1 MHVKLSRGSLAAC
14 FGLLLIFGASCQKPQ
29 SQHTEIDDSAL
40 VQSLGAAKQP
50 AVAIASVKR
59 SAAAGDRCAYAE
71 AAARACLD
79 ADLHALVQPLLNA
92 APKTCKNGS
101 VLQGEGAEALA
112 RAGDRDLAKQAAN
125 RVIAADSK
133 NPYAEL
139 ALARLAYDD
148 NQMKQCNEHATK
160 AFDLGRGAE
169 ADRLIGR
176 AQLAL
181 GDFKTAE
188 AHYQAVLKANPND
201 AEAAFSAAVC
211 NDKLGHYLAAR
222 EGFLQTLRIDPK
234 HVEARKYLVLLTFR
248 KGAKAEARHH
258 LDKLAEV
265 VPKDSP
271 LLAELE
277 ATLAAGDADAGAG
290 APKKN

>member
-1 MHVKLSRGSLAAC
+1 MHVKLSRGLLAASLA
-14 FGLLLIFGASCQKPQ
+14 LLLIVGAGCQKPKPQ
-29 SQHTEIDDSAL
+29 RTEIDASAL
-40 VQSLGAAKQP
+40 VQSLSAAKQP
-50 AVAIASVKR
+50 DVAIANVKR
-59 SAAAGDRCAYAE
+59 SAAAGDRCTYAE

-101 VLQGEGAEALA
+101 VLKGEGAEALA
-112 RAGDRDLAKQAAN
+112 RAGDRDLAKQVANGVAAT
-125 RVIAADSK
+125 DPK
-133 NPYAEL
+133 NAYAEL

-148 NQMKQCNEHATK
+148 NQMKLCNEHATK
-160 AFDLGRGAE
+160 ALDLGRGAE

-201 AEAAFSAAVC
+201 TEAAFSAAVC
-211 NDKLGHYLAAR
+211 NDRLGHYMAAR

-234 HVEARKYLVLLTFR
+234 HIEARKYLVLLTFR

-265 VPKDSP
+265 LPKDSP
-271 LLAELE
+271 VLAELE
-277 ATLAAGDADAGAG
+277 AMLATGDADAGT
-290 APKKN
+290 PTKKN